1 MNCGAGVGDG
11 IDAIAMSAYEVPATT
26 EGREQAESDGTA
38 RWSSTGVLIVEL
50 TAGGETGLGYAYTSR
65 AALAIAQD
73 QLAPLLL
80 GADPLQTGRHFWA
93 MAGAV
98 RNLGWNGICA
108 GAISAMDVALADLSA
123 RLLGIPLCTFVGGA
137 RDRVMAYGSGGF
149 TSYTDAQLERQLGGW
164 AADGLRAVK
173 MKVGTDPAAD
183 PARVARAR
191 KAIGDGVEL
200 FVDANGAYSRAQ
212 ALGMAEAFAGSGV
225 SWFEEPVSSD
235 DLEGLRLLC
244 ERAPAGMQ
252 IATGEYGYTP
262 ASFHRLIA
270 AGAVDT
276 LQADATRC
284 GGVTGFVS
292 AHAQAQA
299 ATIALSAHTAPALHA
314 SIASGLRDVVH
325 VEYFHDHA
333 IIEKRFFDGT
343 PALIDGD
350 LVPDL
355 DRPGHGLT
363 LKRQDAEPSLREELR
378 LTRDAAA

>member
-1 MNCGAGVGDG
+1 MSTG
-11 IDAIAMSAYEVPATT
+11 IDAIALSAYQVATT
-26 EGREQAESDGTA
+26 TDGLEQEESDGTA
-38 RWSSTGVLIVEL
+38 RWSSTGVLVVEL

-65 AALAIAQD
+65 AALAIAHD

-80 GADPLQTGRHFWA
+80 GADPLRTGRHFWA
-93 MAGAV
+93 MAEAV
-98 RNLGWNGICA
+98 RNLGWNGVCA

-149 TSYTDAQLERQLGGW
+149 TSYTDDQLERQLGGW
-164 AADGLRAVK
+164 AAGGLRAVK
-173 MKVGTDPAAD
+173 MKVGRDPSAD

-191 KAIGDGVEL
+191 RAIGDQVEL

-212 ALGMAEAFAGSGV
+212 ALGMAEAFAESGV

-244 ERAPAGMQ
+244 ERAPAAMQ
-252 IATGEYGYTP
+252 IATGEYGCTP
-262 ASFHRLIA
+262 AAFHRLIA

-292 AHAQAQA
+292 AHVQAQA
-299 ATIALSAHTAPALHA
+299 AAIPLSAHTAPALHA

-333 IIEKRFFDGT
+333 IIESQFFEGV
-343 PALIDGD
+343 PALTDGD
-350 LVPDL
+350 LVPDP

-363 LKRQDAEPSLREELR
+363 LKRQDAERCLVEAKR
-378 LTRDAAA
+378 LTRDGVA

>member
-1 MNCGAGVGDG
+1 MSSV
-11 IDAIAMSAYEVPATT
+11 IDSIALSAYRVPTST
-26 EGREQAESDGTA
+26 DGREQTESDGTA
-38 RWSSTGVLIVEL
+38 RWSSTGVLIVEV
-50 TAGGETGLGYAYTSR
+50 TAGGETGLGYAYTAAD
-65 AALAIAQD
+65 AALAVAQD
-73 QLAPLLL
+73 QLAPLVL

-93 MAGAV
+93 MADAV

-108 GAISAMDVALADLSA
+108 GAISAMDVALADLA
-123 RLLGIPLCTFVGGA
+123 TRLLGIPLCTFVGGA

-149 TSYTDAQLERQLGGW
+149 TSYTDAQLEKQLAGW
-164 AADGLRAVK
+164 VAEGFRAVK

-183 PARVARAR
+183 PARVALAR
-191 KAIGDGVEL
+191 RAIGDDVEL

-212 ALGMAEAFAGSGV
+212 ALGMAEMFAESGV

-235 DLEGLRLLC
+235 DLEGLSLLC

-252 IATGEYGYTP
+252 ITTGEYGYNP
-262 ASFHRLIA
+262 AAFHRLLTA
-270 AGAVDT
+270 NAVDT

-299 ATIALSAHTAPALHA
+299 ANIPLSAHTAPALHA

-333 IIEKRFFDGT
+333 IIETRFFDGT
-343 PALIDGD
+343 PALVEGE
-350 LVPDL
+350 LTPDPA
-355 DRPGHGLT
+355 RAGHGLV
-363 LKRQDAEPSLREELR
+363 LKHHDAEAYLTNRLRI
-378 LTRDAAA
+378 TRDAAA